1 MWHVDR
7 RFCIVSDDGRGKY
20 VIGSTL
26 TDRPD
31 PNDIKDVKYK
41 STCSMRNLLLL
52 QADVRYECYEN
63 MVILHKLLKLETF
76 PYPLTYSGDL
86 KLLTAQFGLS
96 GTSGYHSCPFCTG
109 FRKGKKGEKKR
120 WVVGN
125 QRTFRRLMEK
135 LQQFLDPKGEKG
147 DIKNASKYENV
158 IHMPIRLSLGNDD
171 RPLIH
176 EFAPGPLHCM
186 LLGKYSILFV

>member
-1 MWHVDR
+1 MELAEIELAYFNIAKEFHPDTNKTLDARQVFALIVEANDVLSDEARRTRYDKTGLSEERFGGYPSVDHQ
-7 RFCIVSDDGRGKY
+7 VP
-20 VIGSTL
+20 VA
-26 TDRPD
+26 
-31 PNDIKDVKYK
+31 IK
-41 STCSMRNLLLL
+41 
-52 QADVRYECYEN
+52 
-63 MVILHKLLKLETF
+63 I
-76 PYPLTYSGDL
+76 GDL
-86 KLLTAQFGLS
+86 KLLTAHLTLS

>member
-109 FRKGKKGEKKR
+109 FRNSFSPDWDFSLTSMKR
-120 WVVGN
+120 
-125 QRTFRRLMEK
+125 RTRMMM
-135 LQQFLDPKGEKG
+135 FLHLN
-147 DIKNASKYENV
+147 IMLT
-158 IHMPIRLSLGNDD
+158 IHIVKRYIMTFINL
-171 RPLIH
+171 
-176 EFAPGPLHCM
+176 
-186 LLGKYSILFV
+186 K